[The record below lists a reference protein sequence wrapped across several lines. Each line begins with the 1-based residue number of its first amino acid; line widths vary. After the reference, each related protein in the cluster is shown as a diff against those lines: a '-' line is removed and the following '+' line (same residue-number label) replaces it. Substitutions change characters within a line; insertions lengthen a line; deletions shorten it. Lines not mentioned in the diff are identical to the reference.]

1 MLCSRNWACS
11 IAPADRKKRVVKM
24 ESKHRKD
31 DGFWL
36 AVVTWIGGMA
46 SIITANF
53 AYSRFRPSYHNPFF
67 NDPVGMAIWFVIP
80 NLFFWWGWWS
90 RRRRM

>member
-36 AVVTWIGGMA
+36 AVEWIEMVAG
-46 SIITANF
+46 IIAGSF
-53 AYSRFRPSYHNPFF
+53 AYSRFHPSYHNPFF
-67 NDPVGMAIWFVIP
+67 NDPVGMAIVAGIP
-80 NLFFWWGWWS
+80 TLFFWWRWWS